1 MSKREG
7 WSILLVACGL
17 VGSIAACDD
26 VTDEVD
32 GMKTEDFLS
41 LSIDH
46 LPNSFPIANAAG
58 FAAAFSTTGS
68 IDFTN
73 DFNTPQGSNGRDC
86 GTCHQV
92 TAGWGIRPLEATI
105 LFLATDGTHPLYN
118 VIDANRPDADVSTVE
133 ARWANYS
140 MLRQGK
146 FLRLVKPP
154 ATADYDVIAAN
165 DPFGFGTAANLLFFR
180 RPLPTAS
187 FRSHTTMWDSAN
199 TVGTDLR
206 EGLLKQARGNITGA
220 QQGTTPVTPEEIA
233 AREALVGRIVDQEM
247 GFAHA
252 QLYMWGAGWL
262 NAGGARGG
270 PEFAAAEGKVQ
281 GPFNLFDAWAGSSN
295 FKRAQIARGQAIFNS
310 TNAANSRSC
319 NGCHNIVN
327 NGQNMNGTLFNIKTS
342 DADRAKPDMAI
353 YTFRKKGSD
362 GTNPADTVMST
373 DPGRGIR
380 NGLFADLNKFKTP
393 NLRGLAARGPYF
405 HNGIA
410 DTLLD
415 VVRHYESAL
424 GFVYTAQEEAD
435 LVAFLTAL

>member
-7 WSILLVACGL
+7 WSMLLVACVL
-17 VGSIAACDD
+17 VGSVAGCDD
-26 VTDEVD
+26 VTDEID

-41 LSIDH
+41 QSIDQ
-46 LPNSFPIANAAG
+46 LPNNTPILNAAG
-58 FAAAFSTTGS
+58 FAAAFSTSGS

-86 GTCHQV
+86 QTCHQV
-92 TAGWGIRPLEATI
+92 TAGWGIRPLEATF
-105 LFLATDGTHPLYN
+105 LFLATEGTHPLYN
-118 VIDANRPDADVSTVE
+118 IIDANRPDADVSTVE

-154 ATADYDVIAAN
+154 ATAEYDVINAS
-165 DPFGFGTAANLLFFR
+165 DPFGFGTTANLLFFR
-180 RPLPTAS
+180 RALPTAS
-187 FRSHTTMWDSAN
+187 FRSHSVMWDGAN

-252 QLYMWGAGWL
+252 QIYMWGVGRL
-262 NAGGARGG
+262 DAGGARGG
-270 PEFAAAEGKVQ
+270 PQFAAAEGKVQ
-281 GPFNLFDAWAGSSN
+281 GPFNLFDAWAGSRN
-295 FKRAQIARGQAIFNS
+295 HLRAQIARGQAIFNS

-327 NGQNMNGTLFNIKTS
+327 NGQNMNGTLFNIGTS
-342 DADRAKPDMAI
+342 DGSRAKPDMAI
-353 YTFRKKGSD
+353 YTLRKKGSD
-362 GTNPADTVMST
+362 GTNPADTVTST
-373 DPGRGIR
+373 DPGRAIR
-380 NGLFADLNKFKTP
+380 NGLWADVNKFKTP

-410 DTLLD
+410 DTLLN
-415 VVRHYESAL
+415 VVRHYEAAL